1 MIRNFFTLMV
11 LPLTVSPLWGQSIVL
26 PERVEGKPGRPLVI
40 RPITLEADA
49 VAWLPMTEGLD
60 LLPPEVLISDKLCV
74 AFADVGSYKLGAIA
88 VKCISGKAKISPLA
102 VCQVVV
108 GTPTPPVP
116 PDPIPGPAPIP
127 VKGLHVLIVYESAEL
142 SKLSPVQ
149 QAILFNKDMRE
160 YLNTTCPVGP
170 DGKTREWRIWD
181 KDVDASAESELW
193 QAALKRDRKSVPWI
207 IVSNPDKGGGYEGPL
222 PATITETMALL
233 KKYGG

>member
-1 MIRNFFTLMV
+1 
-11 LPLTVSPLWGQSIVL
+11 
-26 PERVEGKPGRPLVI
+26 
-40 RPITLEADA
+40 
-49 VAWLPMTEGLD
+49 
-60 LLPPEVLISDKLCV
+60 
-74 AFADVGSYKLGAIA
+74 
-88 VKCISGKAKISPLA
+88 
-102 VCQVVV
+102 
-108 GTPTPPVP
+108 
-116 PDPIPGPAPIP
+116 
-127 VKGLHVLIVYESAEL
+127 LHVLIVYESAEL